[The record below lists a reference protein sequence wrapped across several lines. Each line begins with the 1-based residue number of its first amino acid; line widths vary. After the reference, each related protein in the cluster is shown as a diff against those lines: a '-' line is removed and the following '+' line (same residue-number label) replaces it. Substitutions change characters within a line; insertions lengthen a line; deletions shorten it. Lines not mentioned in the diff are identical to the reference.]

1 MGSKRNARF
10 LKIENIPRVISE
22 NPDATLVLQS
32 DKNEGIF
39 FDIGK
44 KLKGVFFKDLKIIFL
59 SFDYLIRTDAIKS
72 FSSFIQAPCTMDAI
86 LLEAEKLNES
96 QRTILLIDD
105 SKLVHKNLVEP
116 LRSKGFIVEQAYN
129 GREGVDL
136 AISKIPDLIICDIE
150 MPVMNGFEACS
161 TIRGH
166 ERTKNT
172 HIIMSS
178 TLKSADD
185 QKKGFAAGVD
195 EYIPKPVIF

>member
-1 MGSKRNARF
+1 MNIPKENNSPNLIFCIENNDFRDYLETVSTGSKRNARF
-10 LKIENIPRVISE
+10 LKVENIPRVISE

-59 SFDYLIRTDAIKS
+59 SFDYLIKTDAIKS

-129 GREGVDL
+129 GREGVDF
-136 AISKIPDLIICDIE
+136 KNP
-150 MPVMNGFEACS
+150 GFNYLRYRNAGNEWLRS
-161 TIRGH
+161 MLH
-166 ERTKNT
+166 HSRT
-172 HIIMSS
+172 
-178 TLKSADD
+178 
-185 QKKGFAAGVD
+185 
-195 EYIPKPVIF
+195 